1 MQKNNI
7 IAVTAILL
15 VILVTTISICL
26 ISYQEHTSED
36 EEELI
41 PITTTSTA
49 SPPITPVPED
59 YSRVNEVMFQR
70 RGAPLKEGQPR
81 EGFYYRTWTEY
92 ENGFGDQ
99 DADFW
104 LGLKRIHALT
114 KQGFT
119 RLSVNLEDWE
129 GNQATANYSVFK
141 VAGPAT
147 NYKLY
152 QLGSYSGTAGPV
164 DSMAR
169 SRRSPFTTFD
179 RDTVRDRGCSWHT
192 AGPGW
197 HDGCP
202 HASPNGL
209 YQNSSQVDKDGRGL
223 IWFYWK
229 DSWYYSLKKIEM
241 VLHRSPDHVWKSS
254 QEIDRDA
261 NKWY

>member
-202 HASPNGL
+202 HVRTYLFA
-209 YQNSSQVDKDGRGL
+209 
-223 IWFYWK
+223 WW
-229 DSWYYSLKKIEM
+229 LK
-241 VLHRSPDHVWKSS
+241 
-254 QEIDRDA
+254 RDA
-261 NKWY
+261 TRETCIMPPQTASTRTAARSIRMGED